1 MDKKEQLISELE
13 QVPEA
18 YISEVL
24 DFIHL
29 LKSKSFKDG
38 MAVTAASEAVLS
50 KGWLRPEED
59 DAWRNL

>member
-1 MDKKEQLISELE
+1 MDQEQPIRELE

-29 LKSKSFKDG
+29 LKSKSLKDDIA
-38 MAVTAASEAVLS
+38 MAATSETTLC
-50 KGWLRPEED
+50 KDWLRPEED
-59 DAWRNL
+59 DARRNL